1 VSTVAVTG
9 NLGYIGPVVVRALRA
24 RGHRVIGI
32 DRGWYTSQHATMPDW
47 PDVQRFGDLSLGAE
61 YLPNVVV
68 HLAGLSN
75 DPLSEFAPELTHQ
88 INEVGTLSLVR
99 AMKKVRHVVISS
111 CAVYGASEDVATEES
126 PVNPLTAYARAKAN
140 VDAAL
145 DGQPN
150 VMILRLGTVYGP
162 SPGHRLDLVVNRMAY
177 DAVHG
182 LGVKVHGSSWRPFT
196 HIEDV
201 AEAIARA
208 VESNA
213 TGIHNVVGQNLRID
227 TLGEMVGR
235 ATGARVL
242 STDSPDARNYRA
254 ATVRG
259 PWMDYRH
266 TVADTIPELAAFSLT
281 LPGLPSR
288 YERLATLKHLVASGR
303 LTPDLEAVA
312 A

>member
-1 VSTVAVTG
+1 MTTVLVTG
-9 NLGYIGPVVVRALRA
+9 WAGYIGPIVVA
-24 RGHRVIGI
+24 RLKAAGHRVIGV
-32 DRGWYTSQHATMPDW
+32 DRGWYLPQYATIPEY
-47 PDVQRFGDLSLGAE
+47 PDVARFGDLSLAAE

-75 DPLSEFAPELTHQ
+75 DPLSEFAPDLTHQ

-99 AMKKVRHVVISS
+99 AMKRTRHVVISS
-111 CAVYGASEDVATEES
+111 CAVYGASEEVATEES

-140 VDAAL
+140 VDAEL

-162 SPGHRLDLVVNRMAY
+162 SPGHRLDLAVNRMTY
-177 DAVHG
+177 DAVTG
-182 LGVKVHGSSWRPFT
+182 RGVKVFGSSWRPFT

-208 VESNA
+208 VESDA
-213 TGIHNVVGQNLRID
+213 AGIHNVVGQNLRID
-227 TLGEMVGR
+227 MLGQIVGHL
-235 ATGARVL
+235 TGARVL
-242 STDSPDARNYRA
+242 STDSPDQRDYRA
-254 ATVRG
+254 VSIRG
-259 PWMDYRH
+259 GWVDYAH
-266 TVADTIPELAAFSLT
+266 TVADTIPGLAEFSRN

-303 LTPDLEAVA
+303 LTPELESVA